1 MENSKTQVVES
12 GVSQRKRKMWE
23 FSGVR
28 DELVKKGRIRGG
40 RISMTNIGVVTK
52 NDKHGLEMAAASEQP
67 RQPQ

>member
-12 GVSQRKRKMWE
+12 GVSQRKRKMRE

-52 NDKHGLEMAAASEQP
+52 NDKHGS
-67 RQPQ
+67 